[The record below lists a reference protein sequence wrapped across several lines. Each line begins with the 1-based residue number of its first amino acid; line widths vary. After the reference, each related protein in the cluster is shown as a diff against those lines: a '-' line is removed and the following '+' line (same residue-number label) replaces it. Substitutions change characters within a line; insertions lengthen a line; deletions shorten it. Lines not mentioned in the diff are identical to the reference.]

1 MSALLPFGIAL
12 AWTLACAPVSYALA
26 RVAPLP
32 RPEHGPRGL
41 RRRRAL
47 HASAGFALAEPV
59 LRWLAALIARALCTP
74 RLARWSAA
82 LCAAIERRL
91 VESGNRLGLDPCEQL
106 ALSLLGAAT
115 GTLFGAGGRAL
126 ELGGWLPL
134 PFALLGAGLPWL
146 ALFEAAKRRKHSVT
160 RRLPTAIDL
169 LALCMDAGLDF
180 AGALELVARE
190 LTRPDEPLGEELQ
203 RIQQELATGRT
214 RREALAAFAERVPSP
229 AVRDFAASVA
239 QSEQKGNPLAETLEV
254 QAQMLRMRRSVSAE
268 EAAARASVLL
278 ILPVIVLMCA
288 ILLVLFGP
296 FIVEGVELS

>member
-1 MSALLPFGIAL
+1 MSALLPIGL
-12 AWTLACAPVSYALA
+12 AVTWTLALAPVSYALA
-26 RVAPLP
+26 RVAPRP
-32 RPEHGPRGL
+32 RPAHGPRGL

-47 HASAGFALAEPV
+47 QASASFALVEPV
-59 LRWLAALIARALCTP
+59 LRWVAALIARALCAP
-74 RLARWSAA
+74 QLARWTAA
-82 LCAAIERRL
+82 LCSAIERWL
-91 VESGNRLGLDPCEQL
+91 IESGNRLGLDACEQL
-106 ALSLLGAAT
+106 ALSLLAGAA
-115 GTLFGAGGRAL
+115 GTLFGACGSAL
-126 ELGGWLPL
+126 ELGAALPAL
-134 PFALLGAGLPWL
+134 FMLLGAGLPWL
-146 ALFEAAKRRKHSVT
+146 ALFDAAKRRKHSVA

-180 AGALELVARE
+180 AGALDLVARE
-190 LTRPDEPLGEELQ
+190 LTRPDEALGEELQ

-278 ILPVIVLMCA
+278 ILPVVVLMCA

>member
-1 MSALLPFGIAL
+1 MNALLPLGVVVCSAL
-12 AWTLACAPVSYALA
+12 ALAPLSYTLA
-26 RVAPLP
+26 RVAPRP
-32 RPEHGPRGL
+32 RPMHGPRGL
-41 RRRRAL
+41 RRSRAL
-47 HASAGFALAEPV
+47 AASAAFALIEPA
-59 LRWLAALIARALCTP
+59 LRWLAALIARALCAR
-74 RLARWSAA
+74 RLEPWAAA
-82 LCAAIERRL
+82 LCSAIERRL
-91 VESGNRLGLDPCEQL
+91 VESGNRLGLDACEQL
-106 ALSLLGAAT
+106 ALAVLASAG
-115 GTLFGAGGRAL
+115 GTLFGACGSAL
-126 ELGGWLPL
+126 ELGAAL
-134 PFALLGAGLPWL
+134 PFAFGALGAALPWL
-146 ALFEAAKRRKHSVT
+146 ALFEAAKRRRHLVT

-214 RREALAAFAERVPSP
+214 RREALAAFAVRVPSP

-278 ILPVIVLMCA
+278 ILPVVVLMCA

-296 FIVEGVELS
+296 FIVSGVTLS